1 MHWPV
6 FVSCSSCGLKI
17 RYCDSPDKR
26 SGSKQFFLAWP
37 MQEFALLPLRVRM
50 FIRREGMARN
60 VFCTAAGWKW
70 RFEANGVSGSG
81 LSCCS
86 LRTQFRRI
94 ESTTQDSRCGGACA
108 CSCKNEIQTATQVFL
123 PLVKQPP
130 AKLMNEALHTRQ
142 DNLFKIAY
150 S

>member
-70 RFEANGVSGSG
+70 RFEAIGGSGSG
-81 LSCCS
+81 LSCRS
-86 LRTQFRRI
+86 LRTQLRRI
-94 ESTTQDSRCGGACA
+94 ESTTQDSRCDACA
-108 CSCKNEIQTATQVFL
+108 RSCKNEIKTYGRCSRNPSIFAIRS
-123 PLVKQPP
+123 QPP
-130 AKLMNEALHTRQ
+130 AKLMKGTTRQ
-142 DNLFKIAY
+142 LVQNRI
-150 S
+150 